1 MPSSKLGLS
10 VSDEK
15 KYIGILFFLFA
26 IQIMSWVPRFPEV
39 KANLDLSNGE
49 FGTYLSLGSV
59 GAVIAMLS
67 SGHFVHKFGAKPVL
81 IISTLSMCLSIS
93 IVVHLQSTPVF
104 IIVNMINGGSIAA
117 FNIAL
122 NAQAFHAQ
130 DRSGELILSRQ
141 HGYWTIGAVAT
152 AIFSGFMVEFVGI
165 ALHINVLSV
174 VVFFIILSIIKKLE
188 PEMIK
193 PSPEDDSDFGLKD
206 LFTSFRIDH
215 LVSAALVCGI
225 MVEFSTA
232 DWSAIYAKETIGVRG
247 SLATIPYILTFTAMI
262 VARLGQHRI
271 TPYVSLRQQIKYGSV
286 IGGVGFIGFILASSL
301 LVDHS
306 KTAAYIC
313 TLIGFSIGGL
323 FSAILSPTFFTA
335 ANKRSS
341 QPSAVVVGQMGV
353 TNAILTLIVK
363 TIIAWTAQLTGSIA
377 VAMIIPGL
385 MLISVAFM
393 SRVAKDL

>member
-93 IVVHLQSTPVF
+93 IVVHLQSTPIF
-104 IIVNMINGGSIAA
+104 IIINMINGGSIAA

-165 ALHINVLSV
+165 AVHINVLSV
-174 VVFFIILSIIKKLE
+174 VVFFIILSIIKRLE

-193 PSPEDDSDFGLKD
+193 PSPEDDSDFGVKD
-206 LFTSFRIDH
+206 LFTSFRIDY

-262 VARLGQHRI
+262 VGRLGQHRI
-271 TPYVSLRQQIKYGSV
+271 TPYVSLRQQIKYGSI

-377 VAMIIPGL
+377 IAMIIPGL

>member
-1 MPSSKLGLS
+1 MPSSNLGLS

-15 KYIGILFFLFA
+15 KYVGTLFFLFA
-26 IQIMSWVPRFPEV
+26 VLIMSWVPRFPEV
-39 KANLDLSNGE
+39 KANLGISNGE
-49 FGTYLSLGSV
+49 FGTYLSLGAV
-59 GAVIAMLS
+59 GSIVAMLS
-67 SGHFVHKFGAKPVL
+67 SGHLVHKFGAKKVL
-81 IISTLSMCLSIS
+81 VISALSLSLAIGTL
-93 IVVHLQSTPVF
+93 VHLQSAPIF
-104 IIVNMINGGSIAA
+104 IIVNMINGASISA
-117 FNIAL
+117 FNTAL

-130 DRSGELILSRQ
+130 DRAGELILSRQ

-165 ALHINVLSV
+165 ALHINVLCIV
-174 VVFFIILSIIKKLE
+174 VLAIVLSIIKKLG
-188 PEMIK
+188 PELIK
-193 PSPEDDSDFGLKD
+193 PSPEDESDFGFKY
-206 LFTSFRIDH
+206 LFTSFRIDY

-225 MVEFSTA
+225 MVEFATA
-232 DWSAIYAKETIGVRG
+232 DWSAIYSKETIGVRG
-247 SLATIPYILTFTAMI
+247 SLATIPYILTFSAMI
-262 VARLGQHRI
+262 VGRLGQHRI
-271 TPYVSLRQQIKYGSV
+271 TPYVSLEHQIKYGSI
-286 IGGVGFIGFILASSL
+286 IGGVGFIGIILASSL

-313 TLIGFSIGGL
+313 TLIGFAIGGL

-341 QPSAVVVGQMGV
+341 LPSAVVVGQMGV
-353 TNAILTLIVK
+353 MNAILTAIVK

-377 VAMIIPGL
+377 IAMIIPGL

>member
-1 MPSSKLGLS
+1 MHSSKTGLS
-10 VSDEK
+10 VADEK
-15 KYIGILFFLFA
+15 KYIGILFFFFA
-26 IQIMSWVPRFPEV
+26 VQIMSWVPRFPEI
-39 KANLDLSNGE
+39 KANLGLSNGE

-59 GAVIAMLS
+59 GAVVAMLS
-67 SGHFVHKFGAKPVL
+67 SGHLVHKYGAKRVL
-81 IISTLSMCLSIS
+81 ILSTLSMCLSIGA
-93 IVVHLQSTPVF
+93 IAHLQSAPVF
-104 IIVNMINGGSIAA
+104 IVINMINGGAISA

-130 DRSGELILSRQ
+130 DRAGELILSRQ
-141 HGYWTIGAVAT
+141 HGYWTLGAVAT

-165 ALHINVLSV
+165 ALHINALSV
-174 VVFFIILSIIKKLE
+174 VVFFIILGFIRKLD
-188 PEMIK
+188 PELIK
-193 PSPEDDSDFGLKD
+193 PSAEEEDDFGFKD
-206 LFTSFRIDH
+206 LFTSFRIDY

-225 MVEFSTA
+225 MVEFATA

-262 VARLGQHRI
+262 VGRLGQHRI
-271 TPYVSLRQQIKYGSV
+271 TPYVSLERQIKYGSV

-313 TLIGFSIGGL
+313 TLIGFSIGGF
-323 FSAILSPTFFTA
+323 FSAVLSPTFFTA

-353 TNAILTLIVK
+353 VNAILVLIVK
-363 TIIAWTAQLTGSIA
+363 TIIAWTAQFSGSIA
-377 VAMIIPGL
+377 IAMIIPGL

>member
-10 VSDEK
+10 IPDEK

-26 IQIMSWVPRFPEV
+26 VQIMSWVPRFPEV
-39 KANLDLSNGE
+39 KANLGLSNGE

-67 SGHFVHKFGAKPVL
+67 SGHFVHKLGAKPVL
-81 IISTLSMCLSIS
+81 IVSTLGMCLSIS
-93 IVVHLQSTPVF
+93 AIVHLQSTPIF
-104 IIVNMINGGSIAA
+104 IIANMINGASISA

-130 DRSGELILSRQ
+130 DRAGELILSRQ
-141 HGYWTIGAVAT
+141 HGYWTLGAVAT

-165 ALHINVLSV
+165 ALHINVLSIV
-174 VVFFIILSIIKKLE
+174 LFLTILWTINKLE

-193 PSPEDDSDFGLKD
+193 PSAEDDSDFGVKD
-206 LFTSFRIDH
+206 LFTSFRIDY

-225 MVEFSTA
+225 MVEFATA

-262 VARLGQHRI
+262 VGRLGQHRI
-271 TPYVSLRQQIKYGSV
+271 TPYVSLQQQIKYGSV

-306 KTAAYIC
+306 KVAAYIC

-377 VAMIIPGL
+377 IAMIIPGL

-393 SRVAKDL
+393 SRAAKDL

>member
-193 PSPEDDSDFGLKD
+193 PSPEDEGDFGFKD
-206 LFTSFRIDH
+206 LFTSFRIDY
-215 LVSAALVCGI
+215 LVSTALVCGI
-225 MVEFSTA
+225 MVEFATA

-262 VARLGQHRI
+262 VARLGQHKI
-271 TPYVSLRQQIKYGSV
+271 TPYVSLEQQIKYGSV

>member
-15 KYIGILFFLFA
+15 KYVGILFFFFA
-26 IQIMSWVPRFPEV
+26 VQIMSWVPRFPEV
-39 KANLDLSNGE
+39 KANLGLSNGE
-49 FGTYLSLGSV
+49 FGTYLSLGSI
-59 GAVIAMLS
+59 GSVIAMLS
-67 SGHFVHKFGAKPVL
+67 SGHLVHKFGAKKVL
-81 IISTLSMCLSIS
+81 LISSLSMCLAASTI
-93 IVVHLQSTPVF
+93 VHLQSALIF
-104 IIVNMINGGSIAA
+104 IFVNMLNGASISA
-117 FNIAL
+117 FNTAL

-130 DRSGELILSRQ
+130 DRAGELILSRQ
-141 HGYWTIGAVAT
+141 HGYWTIGAVTT
-152 AIFSGFMVEFVGI
+152 AIISGFMVEFVGI
-165 ALHINVLSV
+165 ALHINVLSLV
-174 VVFFIILSIIKKLE
+174 LFFIILSIIKKLG
-188 PEMIK
+188 PELIK
-193 PSPEDDSDFGLKD
+193 PGPENDSDFGFKD
-206 LFTSFRIDH
+206 LFTSFRIDY
-215 LVSAALVCGI
+215 LVSTALVCGI
-225 MVEFSTA
+225 MVEFATA

-262 VARLGQHRI
+262 VGRLGQSRI
-271 TPYVSLRQQIKYGSV
+271 TPYVSLEKQIKFGSV

-313 TLIGFSIGGL
+313 TLIGFTIGGF
-323 FSAILSPTFFTA
+323 FSAILSPTLFTA

-353 TNAILTLIVK
+353 VNAILVLIVK

-377 VAMIIPGL
+377 IAMIIPGL

-393 SRVAKDL
+393 SHAARDL

>member
-1 MPSSKLGLS
+1 MPSSSTGLS
-10 VSDEK
+10 VNDEK

-26 IQIMSWVPRFPEV
+26 VQIMSWVPRFPEV
-39 KANLDLSNGE
+39 KANLGLSNGE

-67 SGHFVHKFGAKPVL
+67 SGHFVHKLGAKPVL
-81 IISTLSMCLSIS
+81 IISTLTMCLSI
-93 IVVHLQSTPVF
+93 ITIVHLQSTPIF
-104 IIVNMINGGSIAA
+104 IIANMINGGSIAA

-130 DRSGELILSRQ
+130 DRAGELILSRQ
-141 HGYWTIGAVAT
+141 HGYWTMGAVAT

-193 PSPEDDSDFGLKD
+193 PSPEDDSDFGFKD
-206 LFTSFRIDH
+206 LFTSFRVDY

-225 MVEFSTA
+225 MVEFATA
-232 DWSAIYAKETIGVRG
+232 DWSAIYSKETIGVRG
-247 SLATIPYILTFTAMI
+247 SLATIPYILTFSAMI
-262 VARLGQHRI
+262 VGRLGQHRI
-271 TPYVSLRQQIKYGSV
+271 TPYVSLQQQIKYGSV
-286 IGGVGFIGFILASSL
+286 IGGVGFIGFILASSV

-313 TLIGFSIGGL
+313 TLIGFSIGGF

-377 VAMIIPGL
+377 IAMIIPGL

>member
-1 MPSSKLGLS
+1 MLSSKAGLS
-10 VSDEK
+10 VADEK

-26 IQIMSWVPRFPEV
+26 VQIMSWVPRFPEV
-39 KANLDLSNGE
+39 KANLGLSNGE
-49 FGTYLSLGSV
+49 FGTYLSLGSI
-59 GAVIAMLS
+59 GAVVAMLS
-67 SGHFVHKFGAKPVL
+67 SGHFVHKLGAKKVL

-93 IVVHLQSTPVF
+93 AIVHLQSAPAF
-104 IIVNMINGGSIAA
+104 IIINMINGGAISA

-130 DRSGELILSRQ
+130 DRAGELILSRQ
-141 HGYWTIGAVAT
+141 HGYWTMGAVVT

-165 ALHINVLSV
+165 ALHIN
-174 VVFFIILSIIKKLE
+174 ILSIVVFLIVLTFIKKLD
-188 PEMIK
+188 PELIK
-193 PSPEDDSDFGLKD
+193 PSAEEEDDFGFKD
-206 LFTSFRIDH
+206 LFTSFRIDY

-225 MVEFSTA
+225 MVEFATA
-232 DWSAIYAKETIGVRG
+232 DWSTIYAKETIGVRG

-262 VARLGQHRI
+262 VGRLGQHRI
-271 TPYVSLRQQIKYGSV
+271 TPYVSLEHQIKFGSV
-286 IGGVGFIGFILASSL
+286 IGGVGFIGFIGASSL

-313 TLIGFSIGGL
+313 TLLGFSIGGF
-323 FSAILSPTFFTA
+323 FSAVLSPTFFTA

-353 TNAILTLIVK
+353 INAILTLIVK
-363 TIIAWTAQLTGSIA
+363 TIIAWTAQFSGSIA
-377 VAMIIPGL
+377 IAMIIPGL

>member
-1 MPSSKLGLS
+1 MHSSKSSLS
-10 VSDEK
+10 ISDEK
-15 KYIGILFFLFA
+15 KYVGILFFLFA
-26 IQIMSWVPRFPEV
+26 VQIMSWVPRFPEI

-67 SGHFVHKFGAKPVL
+67 SGHFVHKLGAKKVL
-81 IISTLSMCLSIS
+81 IIAALSMCLSIAV
-93 IVVHLQSTPVF
+93 IAHLQSAPIF
-104 IIVNMINGGSIAA
+104 IIVNMINGASISA

-130 DRSGELILSRQ
+130 DRAGELILSRQ
-141 HGYWTIGAVAT
+141 HGYWTMGAVAT

-165 ALHINVLSV
+165 ALHINVLSA
-174 VVFFIILSIIKKLE
+174 VVFLIILFIIKKLE

-193 PSPEDDSDFGLKD
+193 ASEEDDSDFGFKD
-206 LFTSFRIDH
+206 LFTSFRIDY
-215 LVSAALVCGI
+215 LVAAALICGI

-232 DWSAIYAKETIGVRG
+232 DWSTIYAKETIGVRG

-262 VARLGQHRI
+262 VGRLGQHRI
-271 TPYVSLRQQIKYGSV
+271 TPYVSLEKQIKFGSV
-286 IGGVGFIGFILASSL
+286 IGGVGFIGFISASSL

-313 TLIGFSIGGL
+313 TLIGFSIGGF
-323 FSAILSPTFFTA
+323 FSAVLSPTFFIA
-335 ANKRSS
+335 ANKRST

-353 TNAILTLIVK
+353 INAILTLIVK
-363 TIIAWTAQLTGSIA
+363 TIIAWTAQFSGSIA
-377 VAMIIPGL
+377 IAMIIPGL

>member
-10 VSDEK
+10 IPDEK

-26 IQIMSWVPRFPEV
+26 FQIMSWVPRFPEV
-39 KANLDLSNGE
+39 KANLALSNGE

-67 SGHFVHKFGAKPVL
+67 SGHFVHKLGAKPVL
-81 IISTLSMCLSIS
+81 IVSTLGMCLSIS
-93 IVVHLQSTPVF
+93 AIVHLQSTPIF
-104 IIVNMINGGSIAA
+104 IIANMINGASISA

-130 DRSGELILSRQ
+130 DRAGELILSRQ
-141 HGYWTIGAVAT
+141 HGYWTLGAVAT

-174 VVFFIILSIIKKLE
+174 VIFFIILSIIKKLE

-193 PSPEDDSDFGLKD
+193 PSPEDDSDFGVKD
-206 LFTSFRIDH
+206 LFTSFRIDY

-225 MVEFSTA
+225 MVEFATA

-262 VARLGQHRI
+262 VGRLGQHRI
-271 TPYVSLRQQIKYGSV
+271 TPYVSLQQQIKYGSV

-306 KTAAYIC
+306 KVAAYIC

-363 TIIAWTAQLTGSIA
+363 TIIAWTAQLTDSIA
-377 VAMIIPGL
+377 IAMIIPGL

-393 SRVAKDL
+393 SRAAKDL

>member
-1 MPSSKLGLS
+1 
-10 VSDEK
+10 
-15 KYIGILFFLFA
+15 
-26 IQIMSWVPRFPEV
+26 
-39 KANLDLSNGE
+39 
-49 FGTYLSLGSV
+49 LGSV

-67 SGHFVHKFGAKPVL
+67 SGHFVHKLGAKKVL
-81 IISTLSMCLSIS
+81 IIATLSMCLSIS
-93 IVVHLQSTPVF
+93 VIVHLQSALVF
-104 IIVNMINGGSIAA
+104 IIVNMINGGAISA

-130 DRSGELILSRQ
+130 DRAGELILSRQ
-141 HGYWTIGAVAT
+141 HGYWTMGAVAT

-165 ALHINVLSV
+165 ALHINALSV
-174 VVFFIILSIIKKLE
+174 VVFFIILGFIRKLD
-188 PEMIK
+188 PELIK
-193 PSPEDDSDFGLKD
+193 PSAEEEDDFGFKD
-206 LFTSFRIDH
+206 LFTSFRIDY

-225 MVEFSTA
+225 MVEFATA

-262 VARLGQHRI
+262 VGRLGQHRI
-271 TPYVSLRQQIKYGSV
+271 TPYVSLERQIKYGSV
-286 IGGVGFIGFILASSL
+286 IGGVGFIGFILASSA

-313 TLIGFSIGGL
+313 TLIGFAIGGF

-335 ANKRSS
+335 ANKRST

-353 TNAILTLIVK
+353 VNAILVLIVK
-363 TIIAWTAQLTGSIA
+363 TIIAWTAQFSGSIA
-377 VAMIIPGL
+377 IAMIIPGL

>member
-1 MPSSKLGLS
+1 MPSSSTGLS
-10 VSDEK
+10 VNDEK

-26 IQIMSWVPRFPEV
+26 VQIMSWVPRFPEV

-49 FGTYLSLGSV
+49 FGTYLSLGAV
-59 GAVIAMLS
+59 GSIVAMLS
-67 SGHFVHKFGAKPVL
+67 SGHFVHKLGAKPVL

-130 DRSGELILSRQ
+130 DRAGEMILSRQ

-174 VVFFIILSIIKKLE
+174 VVFFIILFIIKKLE

-193 PSPEDDSDFGLKD
+193 PSPEDDSDFGIKD
-206 LFTSFRIDH
+206 LFTSFRIDY
-215 LVSAALVCGI
+215 LVSVALVCGI
-225 MVEFSTA
+225 MVEFATA
-232 DWSAIYAKETIGVRG
+232 DWSAIYSKETIGVRG

-262 VARLGQHRI
+262 VGRLGQHRI

-313 TLIGFSIGGL
+313 TLIGFSIGGF

-335 ANKRSS
+335 ANKRST

-377 VAMIIPGL
+377 IAMIIPGL

-393 SRVAKDL
+393 SRIVKDL

>member
-1 MPSSKLGLS
+1 MPSSNAGLS

-26 IQIMSWVPRFPEV
+26 VQIMSWVPRFPEV
-39 KANLDLSNGE
+39 KANLGISNGE
-49 FGTYLSLGSV
+49 FGTYLSLGAIGS
-59 GAVIAMLS
+59 VIAMLS
-67 SGHFVHKFGAKPVL
+67 SGHFVHKLGAKPVL
-81 IISTLSMCLSIS
+81 ITSTLGMCLSIS
-93 IVVHLQSTPVF
+93 TIVHLQSTPLF
-104 IIVNMINGGSIAA
+104 IIANMVNAASISA

-130 DRSGELILSRQ
+130 DRAGELILNRQ

-165 ALHINVLSV
+165 ALHINVLSLV
-174 VVFFIILSIIKKLE
+174 LFLTILRIIQKLD
-188 PEMIK
+188 PELIK
-193 PSPEDDSDFGLKD
+193 PSAEEEDDFGFKD
-206 LFTSFRIDH
+206 LFTSFRIDY
-215 LVSAALVCGI
+215 LVATALVCGI
-225 MVEFSTA
+225 MVEFATA

-262 VARLGQHRI
+262 VGRLGQHRI
-271 TPYVSLRQQIKYGSV
+271 TPFVSLEQQIKYGSV

-313 TLIGFSIGGL
+313 TLIGFAIGGL

-353 TNAILTLIVK
+353 MNAILVLIVK

-377 VAMIIPGL
+377 IAMIIPGL

-393 SRVAKDL
+393 SRLAKDL

>member
-1 MPSSKLGLS
+1 MLSSKAGLS
-10 VSDEK
+10 INDEK
-15 KYIGILFFLFA
+15 KYVGILFFLFA
-26 IQIMSWVPRFPEV
+26 VQIMSWVPRFPEV
-39 KANLDLSNGE
+39 KANLGLPNGE

-67 SGHFVHKFGAKPVL
+67 SGHFVHKFGAKTVL
-81 IISTLSMCLSIS
+81 IISSLSMCLAASTI
-93 IVVHLQSTPVF
+93 VHLQSTPVF
-104 IIVNMINGGSIAA
+104 IIANMINGASISA

-130 DRSGELILSRQ
+130 DRAEELILSRQ
-141 HGYWTIGAVAT
+141 HGYWTIGAVVT

-165 ALHINVLSV
+165 ALHINVLSA
-174 VVFFIILSIIKKLE
+174 ILFLVILVIIKKLE
-188 PEMIK
+188 PELIK
-193 PSPEDDSDFGLKD
+193 PSPEEDSDFGVKD
-206 LFTSFRIDH
+206 LFTSFRIDY
-215 LVSAALVCGI
+215 LVSAALICGI
-225 MVEFSTA
+225 MVEFATA

-262 VARLGQHRI
+262 VGRLGQNRI
-271 TPYVSLRQQIKYGSV
+271 TPYISLKQQIKYGSV

-301 LVDHS
+301 LVDYS

-313 TLIGFSIGGL
+313 TLIGFAIGGF

-341 QPSAVVVGQMGV
+341 QPSAVIFGQMGV
-353 TNAILTLIVK
+353 INAILTLIVK

-377 VAMIIPGL
+377 IAMIIPGL

-393 SRVAKDL
+393 SHAAKDL

>member
-1 MPSSKLGLS
+1 MPSSRLGLS
-10 VSDEK
+10 VPDEK

-26 IQIMSWVPRFPEV
+26 VQIMSWVPRFPEV
-39 KANLDLSNGE
+39 KANLGLSNGE

-67 SGHFVHKFGAKPVL
+67 SGHFVHKLGAKPVL

-93 IVVHLQSTPVF
+93 TIVHLQSTPIF
-104 IIVNMINGGSIAA
+104 IIVNMINGGSVAA

-130 DRSGELILSRQ
+130 DRAGELILSRQ
-141 HGYWTIGAVAT
+141 HGYWTMGAVAT

-174 VVFFIILSIIKKLE
+174 VIFLIILSIIKKLE

-193 PSPEDDSDFGLKD
+193 PSPEDDNDFGVKD
-206 LFTSFRIDH
+206 LFTSFRIDY

-262 VARLGQHRI
+262 AGRLGQHRI
-271 TPYVSLRQQIKYGSV
+271 TPYFSLQQQIKYGSV

-313 TLIGFSIGGL
+313 TLLGFSIGGF

-363 TIIAWTAQLTGSIA
+363 TIVAWTAQLTGSIA
-377 VAMIIPGL
+377 IAMIIPGL

-393 SRVAKDL
+393 SRAAKDL

>member
-26 IQIMSWVPRFPEV
+26 VQIMSWVPRFPEV
-39 KANLDLSNGE
+39 KANLGLSNGE

-67 SGHFVHKFGAKPVL
+67 SGHFVHKLGAKPVL

-93 IVVHLQSTPVF
+93 IIVHLQSTPIF
-104 IIVNMINGGSIAA
+104 IIINMINGGSIAA

-130 DRSGELILSRQ
+130 DRAGELILSRQ
-141 HGYWTIGAVAT
+141 HGYWTMGAVAT

-193 PSPEDDSDFGLKD
+193 PSPEDDSDFGVKD
-206 LFTSFRIDH
+206 LFTSFRIDY

-225 MVEFSTA
+225 MVEFATA

-262 VARLGQHRI
+262 VGRLGQHRI
-271 TPYVSLRQQIKYGSV
+271 TPYVSLQQQIKYGSV

-377 VAMIIPGL
+377 IAMIIPGL

-393 SRVAKDL
+393 ARAAKDL